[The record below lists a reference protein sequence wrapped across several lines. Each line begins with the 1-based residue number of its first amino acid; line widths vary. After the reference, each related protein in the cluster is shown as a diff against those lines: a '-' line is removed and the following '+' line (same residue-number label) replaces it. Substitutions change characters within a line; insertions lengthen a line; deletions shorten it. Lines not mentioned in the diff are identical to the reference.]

1 MTSLLIRG
9 GRLIDPSQ
17 DLDRTGDLLIRDG
30 KIAGAGDVAGHV
42 DEEIDAEGMIVVPG
56 LIDLH
61 AALRDP
67 GDEEDET
74 TFTGTAAALA
84 GGFTSIACL
93 PDTTPAIDNRA
104 AAEFAILQAARARN
118 CHVYPLGAVTKNLN
132 GEELAEMGQLVDGG
146 AVGFSD
152 GKNPIHNAEIMRRAL
167 EYSRMFDRPIFNFP
181 EVEELSRSG
190 IMHEGYYSTL
200 LGLRGMPAAA
210 ESIMVSRDLAL
221 AEMTEGRLHVTTVTV
236 SNSVQQ
242 ILQAKEA
249 GVKVTCSVT
258 PHHLALDDST
268 LQRFDAAFKVNPP
281 LRSQDHIDS
290 LIRGLKDGTI
300 DAISSDHQPYSV
312 EKKRNELDEAPF
324 GIAGLETVI
333 PICIQTLID
342 PGHLSWLQLID
353 KLSTRPARILGLSKG
368 TLRENSTADVTLID
382 PDAEWTIEPE
392 QFYSRGRNTP
402 FAGWTVK
409 GRAETVLV
417 NGQVRFHQGQLLS
430 RANPVA

>member
-17 DLDRTGDLLIRDG
+17 NLDRTGDLLIRDG
-30 KIAGAGDVAGHV
+30 VIVGAGDVAGQV
-42 DEEIDAEGMIVVPG
+42 DQIIEAEGLIVSPG

-74 TFTGTAAALA
+74 TYTGTAAALA

-118 CHVYPLGAVTKNLN
+118 CHVYPLGAVTKSLK

-152 GKNPIHNAEIMRRAL
+152 GKHPLHNAEIMRRAL
-167 EYSRMFDRPIFNFP
+167 EYSRMFGRPIFNFP

-190 IMHEGYYSTL
+190 VMHEGYYSTL

-210 ESIMVSRDLAL
+210 ESIMVGRDLAL
-221 AEMTEGRLHVTTVTV
+221 ADMTDGRLHVSTITVT
-236 SNSVQQ
+236 NSVKQ
-242 ILQAKEA
+242 IRQAKED

-258 PHHLALDDST
+258 PHHLTLDDST
-268 LQRFDAAFKVNPP
+268 LQKFDAAYKVNPP
-281 LRSQDHIDS
+281 LRSRDHIDS

-300 DAISSDHQPYSV
+300 DAISSDHQPYSI
-312 EKKRNELDEAPF
+312 EKKRNELDQAPF

-333 PICIQTLID
+333 PICLQTLID

-353 KLSTRPARILGLSKG
+353 KLSTRPAAILGLTKG
-368 TLRENSTADVTLID
+368 TLKENSAADITLID
-382 PDAEWTIEPE
+382 PQAEWTIDPE
-392 QFYSRGRNTP
+392 KFFSRGRNTP
-402 FAGWTVK
+402 FEGWDVK
-409 GRAETVLV
+409 GRAHTVIV
-417 NGQVRFHQGQLLS
+417 SGQIRYQHGQILS
-430 RANPVA
+430 RISQIV